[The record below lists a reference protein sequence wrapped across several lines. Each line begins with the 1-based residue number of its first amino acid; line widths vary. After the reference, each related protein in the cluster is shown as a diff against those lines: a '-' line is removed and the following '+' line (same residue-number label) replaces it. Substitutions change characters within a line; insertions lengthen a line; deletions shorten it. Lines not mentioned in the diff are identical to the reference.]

1 LKMELDAAETPLPAL
16 RALTMPR
23 DLSRRYVQLP
33 RRSDPGLLTSL
44 GKQTRRNVEFGSAR
58 LLVANESVGDCGN
71 VKGLRFGR
79 LHCMD
84 LGTLACTF

>member
-1 LKMELDAAETPLPAL
+1 MELDAAETPLPAL

-23 DLSRRYVQLP
+23 DLSRRTFNFP
-33 RRSDPGLLTSL
+33 ANRTPGLLTSL

-58 LLVANESVGDCGN
+58 LLVGNASVGDCGN

-79 LHCMD
+79 LHRMD
-84 LGTLACTF
+84 LGTLAWTF